1 MAGAPLSL
9 LWPTAPATL
18 PDASSRLTC
27 ARIHPWLARED
38 WQDFLCSLSLR
49 KNSRELQPDAT
60 RQTTLRLHNFRGSR
74 AEARSAW
81 SFALGFKKPLPE
93 RSENPGSWAEVA
105 LGRLRFRATVDLKDV
120 DQGPG
125 CASRALHLGVAVC
138 GSRLWAGL
146 TLAMLQNQA
155 LPGAVQ
161 TGRLWVELFGHGFRP
176 SPLRRMLDLP
186 GFSNLFLLSMVNSAD
201 AWTLAQARHP
211 AASAMGSFISPS
223 ESHPRSLTL
232 PWAFGG
238 DEAFEVLD
246 GQLLRTLLGGQVVEL
261 VAVHVTASTAGLVR
275 RMVELS
281 LHIVSQATV
290 LCFLDEKPAL
300 EMDAMGFEVVPAPSL
315 LPDAAGCYRI
325 SGLQRKSLAFPG
337 VREDSIFRFGKHLQG
352 SIPVASLSGG
362 HLGVSAPRIWLEVG
376 CNNWEML
383 LESLP
388 EDGSVFLLTL
398 EPLVDK
404 FAFLRALRRP
414 HHLVLPF
421 AVAPKVMG
429 HFSAIRSQ
437 NYSDFRGRP
446 GARFQES
453 GASSLLSYASGF
465 RDHQWDGAE
474 AQYANFREY
483 LVPTVS
489 LEWIVGALL
498 GDREVEFLK
507 IDAQGL
513 DFGVFA
519 SLGEFT
525 DRVRR
530 VQMELHEHIRHDGE
544 TPCSEVV
551 QAMALKHGFVA
562 VKGACAT
569 FDPKVHDE
577 TDIVFA
583 KAQKRKL
590 VLHMAEGVAY
600 LHGQRPPFVHRDLK
614 SANVVLDEEL
624 NARLCDFGITEPM
637 ERTHISRRAAEAGS
651 PRYMAP
657 ELFDG
662 RAKLTEKLD
671 IWALGCLIIEVL
683 TSRTPHEECNN
694 IQQVATKLLVRLE
707 PPFQ

>member
-1 MAGAPLSL
+1 
-9 LWPTAPATL
+9 
-18 PDASSRLTC
+18 
-27 ARIHPWLARED
+27 
-38 WQDFLCSLSLR
+38 
-49 KNSRELQPDAT
+49 
-60 RQTTLRLHNFRGSR
+60 
-74 AEARSAW
+74 
-81 SFALGFKKPLPE
+81 
-93 RSENPGSWAEVA
+93 
-105 LGRLRFRATVDLKDV
+105 
-120 DQGPG
+120 
-125 CASRALHLGVAVC
+125 
-138 GSRLWAGL
+138 
-146 TLAMLQNQA
+146 
-155 LPGAVQ
+155 
-161 TGRLWVELFGHGFRP
+161 
-176 SPLRRMLDLP
+176 
-186 GFSNLFLLSMVNSAD
+186 
-201 AWTLAQARHP
+201 
-211 AASAMGSFISPS
+211 
-223 ESHPRSLTL
+223 
-232 PWAFGG
+232 
-238 DEAFEVLD
+238 
-246 GQLLRTLLGGQVVEL
+246 
-261 VAVHVTASTAGLVR
+261 
-275 RMVELS
+275 
-281 LHIVSQATV
+281 
-290 LCFLDEKPAL
+290 
-300 EMDAMGFEVVPAPSL
+300 MDAMGFEVVPAPSL

-325 SGLQRKSLAFPG
+325 SGLQRKPLAFPG
-337 VREDSIFRFGKHLQG
+337 VRKDSIFRFGKHLQG
-352 SIPVASLSGG
+352 SVPVASLSGG

-437 NYSDFRGRP
+437 NYREWRQFFAKLRLWAPRLDFSFFLKFTHR
-446 GARFQES
+446 
-453 GASSLLSYASGF
+453 F

-583 KAQKRKL
+583 KAA
-590 VLHMAEGVAY
+590 V
-600 LHGQRPPFVHRDLK
+600 F
-614 SANVVLDEEL
+614 S
-624 NARLCDFGITEPM
+624 
-637 ERTHISRRAAEAGS
+637 S
-651 PRYMAP
+651 
-657 ELFDG
+657 
-662 RAKLTEKLD
+662 LT
-671 IWALGCLIIEVL
+671 
-683 TSRTPHEECNN
+683 
-694 IQQVATKLLVRLE
+694 
-707 PPFQ
+707 